1 MSIDQ
6 SEKPLLKASN
16 GEDQAGYTAES
27 HQGVFMADE
36 NIDSQ
41 TIRNLPPTH
50 ANDTA
55 INSQTPPRSSSVG
68 RQFKDVVSEKDAQT
82 TSPPEDESAED
93 CLLTAEEA
101 ARRLNVSK
109 DWVWDHSSRK
119 APFLPV
125 IRLGDGT
132 LRYRASRIEEFINER
147 ERLSALRRKRR

>member
-1 MSIDQ
+1 MAKT
-6 SEKPLLKASN
+6 KPR
-16 GEDQAGYTAES
+16 YTAES
-27 HQGVFMADE
+27 HQGVSMTDE
-36 NIDSQ
+36 NIDLQ

-50 ANDTA
+50 ANGTA
-55 INSQTPPRSSSVG
+55 INSQTQRRSSLVG
-68 RQFKDVVSEKDAQT
+68 RQLKDVVSEKDAQT
-82 TSPPEDESAED
+82 TSAPEHKSAED

-101 ARRLNVSK
+101 ALRLNVSK

-132 LRYRASRIEEFINER
+132 LRYRASKIEEFINER